1 MVLNILKTVA
11 LSKWGTKHL
20 VDKSLSLVQSLG
32 SVCPCS
38 PCNASIGNT
47 LVVARPSFSSL
58 HPPWCHLARSS
69 VPCVSYKPGVEARQ
83 GFWCCSVHSVTS
95 DANSD
100 SVGLEWGQRRYT
112 FNKLPGNT
120 YDRRLIRFRDF
131 FFFSLFPFSIIFDQI
146 QAQCFEEQVMVHSSI
161 RRPPTSGWTTFDG
174 DVIHQG
180 VQGLSAWHPL
190 YKILIRFSPNDLSS
204 Y

>member
-32 SVCPCS
+32 SVRPCS

-83 GFWCCSVHSVTS
+83 GFWCCSVHSVTGGTCYS

-131 FFFSLFPFSIIFDQI
+131 FFFFSLPLFNNIWSDSGSVFWRTGHGTFFHQEAPNVWLNHFWWWCD
-146 QAQCFEEQVMVHSSI
+146 SSGS
-161 RRPPTSGWTTFDG
+161 SG
-174 DVIHQG
+174 V
-180 VQGLSAWHPL
+180 VCLASPL
-190 YKILIRFSPNDLSS
+190 
-204 Y
+204 